1 MPLMSSIRSKLSTMF
16 VVLAV
21 LFVLM
26 IIFEW
31 GMDLS
36 SRSGGFGGNRT
47 GVIGEVNGHEIKH
60 KDFAEVV
67 RRTAENQKSQTGQD
81 VDEETERQ
89 IRVQVWN
96 QMVDEILINQAV
108 DRLGIVVTDQEI
120 RDVVNGPNP
129 PEFLVQQF
137 RDSTGTFRREA
148 YEQAITNPQNRGAWV
163 QVEDVL
169 REQQK
174 RQKLQSLL
182 MTSVQASEGEVL
194 QRYVDRNVTIDA
206 AYMLFDVNRLVSD
219 SAVTVTDK
227 DIQET
232 YERHPEDYKTKA
244 TRKLKYVTFSL
255 QATAQDSSSVQAE
268 LQRIIDQ
275 AKSGLDFTELATT
288 YSEVPPSDAFFKHG
302 ELSRTKEKPVFAA
315 HKGEIVGPIRD
326 ADGFHI
332 IKVTDERQGTQE
344 FVNAA
349 HILLRHVPTAD
360 SVRVASRIRDLAK
373 QARSGG
379 DFGALARANSE
390 DGSAVEGGDL
400 GWAARG
406 TWVKPFEDAAFSART
421 GQVVG
426 PVRTQFGW
434 HVIKVLGHDR
444 REVKITAVTMKVKPG
459 SQTIDESTR
468 SAEDF
473 AYVAEKEGFEKA
485 AEQSGY
491 SPRETPEFTKE
502 GFIPGI
508 GQNDLVT
515 AFAFN
520 HDLNEIS
527 HPISVNGNLAV
538 FKVSG
543 VREEGLRPLDEV
555 ITSVRA
561 TATREKRMSV
571 VRQRAEEF
579 AKTLAPD
586 ADLVSTAREHQE
598 LVAGT
603 TGPFKPT
610 DLPPGIGRDPRFV
623 GTTLALQPGKISAP
637 FEGVRGYYIV
647 RLLSR
652 SAVDTA
658 AFALQRSS
666 LREQILQEK
675 RNRFMSDWQRTLR
688 EQADIEDYRDQFYR

>member
-1 MPLMSSIRSKLSTMF
+1 
-16 VVLAV
+16 
-21 LFVLM
+21 
-26 IIFEW
+26 
-31 GMDLS
+31 
-36 SRSGGFGGNRT
+36 
-47 GVIGEVNGHEIKH
+47 
-60 KDFAEVV
+60 
-67 RRTAENQKSQTGQD
+67 
-81 VDEETERQ
+81 
-89 IRVQVWN
+89 
-96 QMVDEILINQAV
+96 
-108 DRLGIVVTDQEI
+108 
-120 RDVVNGPNP
+120 
-129 PEFLVQQF
+129 
-137 RDSTGTFRREA
+137 
-148 YEQAITNPQNRGAWV
+148 
-163 QVEDVL
+163 
-169 REQQK
+169 
-174 RQKLQSLL
+174 
-182 MTSVQASEGEVL
+182 
-194 QRYVDRNVTIDA
+194 VTIDA
-206 AYMLFDVNRLVSD
+206 AYMLFDVNRLVPD

-255 QATAQDSSSVQAE
+255 QATAQDSASVEAE

-459 SQTIDESTR
+459 SQTIDEST
-468 SAEDF
+468 S
-473 AYVAEKEGFEKA
+473 
-485 AEQSGY
+485 SG
-491 SPRETPEFTKE
+491 T
-502 GFIPGI
+502 
-508 GQNDLVT
+508 
-515 AFAFN
+515 
-520 HDLNEIS
+520 
-527 HPISVNGNLAV
+527 
-538 FKVSG
+538 
-543 VREEGLRPLDEV
+543 
-555 ITSVRA
+555 
-561 TATREKRMSV
+561 
-571 VRQRAEEF
+571 
-579 AKTLAPD
+579 
-586 ADLVSTAREHQE
+586 
-598 LVAGT
+598 
-603 TGPFKPT
+603 
-610 DLPPGIGRDPRFV
+610 
-623 GTTLALQPGKISAP
+623 
-637 FEGVRGYYIV
+637 
-647 RLLSR
+647 
-652 SAVDTA
+652 
-658 AFALQRSS
+658 SS
-666 LREQILQEK
+666 LSTPVAA
-675 RNRFMSDWQRTLR
+675 M
-688 EQADIEDYRDQFYR
+688 